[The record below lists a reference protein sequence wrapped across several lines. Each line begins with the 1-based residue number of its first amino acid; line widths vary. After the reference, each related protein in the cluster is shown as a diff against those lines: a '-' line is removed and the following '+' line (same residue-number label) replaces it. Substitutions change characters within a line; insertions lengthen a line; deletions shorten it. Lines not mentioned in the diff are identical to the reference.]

1 MQRVFLRDTQEKTL
15 ESHNEL
21 FFDIDESLYNICL
34 RLFATR
40 WAINTKG
47 TTVVVTHCPR
57 FNYLGHYESWGPP
70 STVFQYLRSSL
81 AAFLLFSVELNG
93 IIGCVWQV
101 EQTEWLSVAVAGIP
115 DSILTNGAW
124 QTEEDDGAL
133 RAPDCATRALRFS
146 SKFWL
151 GPQPK
156 KLEKPERKTF
166 TIKKEARY
174 GDNTHGPSG
183 PLRGSL
189 LLKKAK
195 TYRRKNWVA
204 TKIFWLSESKLLP
217 LEVKACGEA
226 ASNGKQITQRGCSVC
241 FHHIAATELY
251 KY

>member
-156 KLEKPERKTF
+156 KLEKPERKTSGTF
-166 TIKKEARY
+166 TIKKEARCHRY
-174 GDNTHGPSG
+174 GDNKPGRNMDLQDLSG
-183 PLRGSL
+183 VLCCSKKPKLTEGKTGS
-189 LLKKAK
+189 
-195 TYRRKNWVA
+195 RRKTSDSPNPNSCHWKSRHVA
-204 TKIFWLSESKLLP
+204 KLLQM
-217 LEVKACGEA
+217 VNK
-226 ASNGKQITQRGCSVC
+226 
-241 FHHIAATELY
+241 
-251 KY
+251 